1 MNVGMIFECGPEGAD
16 VKVCTYLARRLRPEI
31 VISPV
36 TLTNKPNL
44 IAKCGDAAAELLNG
58 GSERV
63 VIVWD
68 LYPAWRERGG
78 RPCRK
83 EDREN
88 IRKSLVEAGVD
99 AAKVHLVCI
108 QEELEAW
115 LLADHRALES
125 LLSRPTRRATVSESR
140 HPERMRNPKAR
151 MQQIFREHG
160 RVYNDLLDAERI
172 VQRLPEL
179 RRLHRRCET
188 FQRFALKVA
197 NLGTL
202 E

>member
-16 VKVCTYLARRLRPEI
+16 VKVCTYLARRLRPDI

-36 TLTNKPNL
+36 TLTNKPTL
-44 IAKCGDAAAELLNG
+44 VAKCGEAAATLLNG
-58 GSERV
+58 GCERV

-83 EDREN
+83 EDRDN
-88 IRKSLVEAGVD
+88 ILQSLANAGVN
-99 AAKVHLVCI
+99 ATKVSLVCI

-115 LLADHRALES
+115 LLADHRALEL
-125 LLSRPTRRATVSESR
+125 LLSRPTRPAAVSETR
-140 HPERMRNPKAR
+140 QPERVRNPKAK
-151 MQQIFREHG
+151 MQQIFRKHG
-160 RVYNDLLDAERI
+160 RVYNDLLDAEKVARELPDL
-172 VQRLPEL
+172 QRLF
-179 RRLHRRCET
+179 RRSET

-197 NLGTL
+197 DLNSL